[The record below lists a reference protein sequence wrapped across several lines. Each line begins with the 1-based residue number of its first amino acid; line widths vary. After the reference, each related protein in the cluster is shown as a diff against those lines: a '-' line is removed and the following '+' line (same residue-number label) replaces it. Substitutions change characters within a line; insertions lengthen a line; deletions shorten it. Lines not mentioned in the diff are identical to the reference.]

1 MIKAMKKIVKSKLTY
16 LVAVAVLAAGVC
28 TGYYYMENPKE
39 EVLPAPVLRDY
50 DAIVAEGVI
59 RATTEYNSTDF
70 YVNGDTLSGFHYELL
85 NLFAKDKGLKVEI
98 TPEMSFEK
106 RIRNLYEGKCD
117 VVAYGVVATNE
128 VKDFLLLTVPLMLS
142 KSVLVQRKQEQEP
155 YPYYI
160 ESLLD
165 LSGKTI
171 HLVKGSPSIM
181 RIRNLETEIG
191 DSIYTKEVDK
201 YGSEQLMAM
210 VAHGDIDYTVCDEH
224 IARASTDSLLNLD
237 IHTDVSFNQFYSWGT
252 SKQSPVLRDS
262 LNVWLLSFRRT
273 IQYKELYNKYYH

>member
-1 MIKAMKKIVKSKLTY
+1 MKRILKSKITY
-16 LVAVAVLAAGVC
+16 LVVFAVLAVAVFA
-28 TGYYYMENPKE
+28 GYYYIDNTETE
-39 EVLPAPVLRDY
+39 ILPDPVSRDY

-70 YVNGDTLSGFHYELL
+70 YVNGDTLLGFHYELL

-106 RIRNLYEGKCD
+106 RIKNLSEGKYD
-117 VVAYGVVATNE
+117 LVAYGIAATNE
-128 VKDFLLLTVPLMLS
+128 VKDSLLLTVPLMVS
-142 KSVLVQRKQEQEP
+142 KSVLVQRKPEKEEQSL
-155 YPYYI
+155 YYI

-181 RIRNLETEIG
+181 RIRNLEVEIG
-191 DSIYTKEVDK
+191 DNIYVKEIGK

-210 VAHGDIDYTVCDEH
+210 VAHGDIDYAVCDEH
-224 IARASTDSLLNLD
+224 IARASTDSLSNLD

-252 SKQSPVLRDS
+252 SKQSPVLHDS

-273 IQYKELYNKYYH
+273 KQYKELYNKYYH